1 MNFNEYKHNLGIGSV
16 HTNGQRHSFEA
27 QGLIEQ
33 TWYDDP
39 SSVIGYFYDY
49 YTDDEPDKNMF
60 LHPEESKTK
69 IPVEMKYILAT
80 YRSLA
85 KDEVDSRIMFKP
97 SYRCNIPYYKER
109 FAKLTDSTFPTG
121 LYLDLKN
128 QKGIWQRWLVINTAD
143 ANNHDFPTWS
153 ILPCGHRFQWV
164 ADGKKCQVWGV
175 ERSQSSYT
183 SGLWRD
189 RVFET
194 PDNITKA
201 ILPYNDIT
209 KTLFYDKRIIISTD
223 LPEPLAWRISKVEP
237 FAHRGNIL
245 YTMKQ
250 DVYDDHH
257 DFIERDDDGNII
269 GMWADYYKETNLP
282 SEDPTQP
289 DPSSSGDYAVIT
301 FTGAEPHIK
310 VNGSY
315 KKITITYYN
324 SDEQLN
330 DQTPGTWSYWIDDT
344 EIPNLIKVIE
354 TESPNTIKIKFLG
367 DEEYLGKSVTIK
379 NIRDEIVAELQLQI
393 VAL

>member
-1 MNFNEYKHNLGIGSV
+1 M
-16 HTNGQRHSFEA
+16 
-27 QGLIEQ
+27 
-33 TWYDDP
+33 
-39 SSVIGYFYDY
+39 
-49 YTDDEPDKNMF
+49 
-60 LHPEESKTK
+60 
-69 IPVEMKYILAT
+69 
-80 YRSLA
+80 
-85 KDEVDSRIMFKP
+85 
-97 SYRCNIPYYKER
+97 
-109 FAKLTDSTFPTG
+109 
-121 LYLDLKN
+121 
-128 QKGIWQRWLVINTAD
+128 
-143 ANNHDFPTWS
+143 
-153 ILPCGHRFQWV
+153 
-164 ADGKKCQVWGV
+164 
-175 ERSQSSYT
+175 
-183 SGLWRD
+183 WRD

-282 SEDPTQP
+282 SEDSAQS

-344 EIPNLIKVIE
+344 EIPDLIKVIE

-367 DEEYLGKSVTIK
+367 DEEYLGKSITIK